1 MAITSNQRNLCFL
14 SVFLFL
20 SWISQ
25 VHSIDCFKCV
35 SMNGRFPACDDPF
48 HNNHSLQMLESPCM
62 GGRKG
67 RDGLFPATS
76 CIKIAGVFDDTGESI
91 TVRGCG
97 LDSGTATTDTEII
110 RMSHCGRFYYN
121 DRYVHGCLQSCNDAD
136 ACNSS
141 HRTTSLLFLFFAP
154 FSLIIATLV
163 VRS

>member
-1 MAITSNQRNLCFL
+1 MLHRFKDITIA
-14 SVFLFL
+14 LFAL
-20 SWISQ
+20 LQCVSF

-35 SMNGRFPACDDPF
+35 SMNGQFPPCDDPF
-48 HNNHSLQMLESPCM
+48 HNNHSLNMLEGPCM

-76 CIKIAGVFDDTGESI
+76 CIKMAGVFDDTGESI

-121 DRYVHGCLQSCNDAD
+121 DR
-136 ACNSS
+136 
-141 HRTTSLLFLFFAP
+141 
-154 FSLIIATLV
+154 
-163 VRS
+163 

>member
-1 MAITSNQRNLCFL
+1 MRTIFALRSNTVISTSIVLLTCV
-14 SVFLFL
+14 S
-20 SWISQ
+20 IA
-25 VHSIDCFKCV
+25 HTIDCFKCV
-35 SMNGRFPACDDPF
+35 SMNGRFAPCDDPF
-48 HNNHSLQMLESPCM
+48 HNNHSLELLEAPCM

-136 ACNSS
+136 ACNES
-141 HRTTSLLFLFFAP
+141 HRARHSPLLLALLSYYSL
-154 FSLIIATLV
+154 SLAF
-163 VRS
+163 RS